1 VWHVRL
7 ELRNVVAN
15 YPFEK
20 SHRFAGILLNSGHRD
35 NSRLSCG
42 VGRRSSGLMPDLVG
56 SPALARD
63 CCAKLVK
70 DPSLLSRPAGS
81 RSATADTALPVARA
95 FRNVALRNLLRD
107 PNWLLGNGFRRSR
120 CWLGYHSRV
129 GNRLRNIDRFRAGLM
144 STNQQRSLPK

>member
-1 VWHVRL
+1 MAQGPWRSL
-7 ELRNVVAN
+7 LALRV
-15 YPFEK
+15 
-20 SHRFAGILLNSGHRD
+20 ILL
-35 NSRLSCG
+35 
-42 VGRRSSGLMPDLVG
+42 PDLVG
-56 SPALARD
+56 SPAL
-63 CCAKLVK
+63 
-70 DPSLLSRPAGS
+70 RPAGS

-144 STNQQRSLPK
+144 STNHARPP